1 MSLTWKDATTETT
14 LWDYATRIFLLRG
27 GSSGSHKWRETLKTV
42 KIRDVT
48 FARHNNHKISQI
60 VYLSLFIS
68 SFLSTFSIFYF
79 PNFLFLLHFSFIRHF
94 YSSVF
99 SLYNSYIF
107 FSVLGLSF
115 FDFFCLNW
123 STLSAPKG
131 TDQPSPVFSRYRWFS
146 PNRQSGWDVM
156 LTIYLNLIKANKD

>member
-1 MSLTWKDATTETT
+1 

-115 FDFFCLNW
+115 FDFF
-123 STLSAPKG
+123 LSKLVYIVCSKRHRP
-131 TDQPSPVFSRYRWFS
+131 TQPRIQSVPLVFSQQTKRLGR
-146 PNRQSGWDVM
+146 DAD
-156 LTIYLNLIKANKD
+156 YLP